1 MGRASLETLASGLGL
16 VGNSGPMF
24 RFVDPPLSVH
34 YADVGD
40 LNAVLPPSAARQRLE
55 PSTLPAGVGVA
66 SEPAIA
72 RSLALA
78 EALERYCAHAWSVEQ
93 FLTAPAS
100 ALEEEHLDP
109 RRLPRCSEQE
119 CDHPLCG
126 WRPADPDL
134 PIRWVKGVSLMT
146 GRTVW
151 LPARA
156 VYLGLEAWPGERFV
170 FANSSGCAAHP
181 SLTRAIV
188 AGLCELVERDAVAL
202 TWLQRLAVPRI
213 MFDAM
218 SDWLRPYV
226 VRRSDAFFERQ
237 FFDATTDLGVPT
249 VYGVEV
255 ALGHPTASTLVA
267 CATHLDPERAVAK
280 VVCDLASHRPA
291 VELERPVP
299 DDPWTF
305 TKAFQGCSFMARPE
319 NQEAFAFLLDSSRA
333 RPMSEM
339 SRGPLDDE
347 RAELAWLLARLSK
360 GGMDAFVA
368 DLSTDEAR
376 AAGVF
381 VVRVVVPELMPV
393 SFRLPARYLAHPRLF
408 GAPAALGQPVFGE
421 TEVNPWPQPFG

>member
-202 TWLQRLAVPRI
+202 TWLQRLAVPRMPVRTRSATWPSAVCGAQVRRLLRAAI
-213 MFDAM
+213 LRRDDGSRRANGLRCRSRAGSPDGIDTGRMRDP
-218 SDWLRPYV
+218 SRSREGCGEGGLRPGIASPRCGAPPPAAWMIP
-226 VRRSDAFFERQ
+226 RRLRKRF
-237 FFDATTDLGVPT
+237 
-249 VYGVEV
+249 
-255 ALGHPTASTLVA
+255 
-267 CATHLDPERAVAK
+267 RAV
-280 VVCDLASHRPA
+280 LS
-291 VELERPVP
+291 
-299 DDPWTF
+299 W
-305 TKAFQGCSFMARPE
+305 
-319 NQEAFAFLLDSSRA
+319 RA
-333 RPMSEM
+333 RRTRRH
-339 SRGPLDDE
+339 SRFCSTP
-347 RAELAWLLARLSK
+347 RAP
-360 GGMDAFVA
+360 
-368 DLSTDEAR
+368 
-376 AAGVF
+376 
-381 VVRVVVPELMPV
+381 VR
-393 SFRLPARYLAHPRLF
+393 
-408 GAPAALGQPVFGE
+408 
-421 TEVNPWPQPFG
+421 